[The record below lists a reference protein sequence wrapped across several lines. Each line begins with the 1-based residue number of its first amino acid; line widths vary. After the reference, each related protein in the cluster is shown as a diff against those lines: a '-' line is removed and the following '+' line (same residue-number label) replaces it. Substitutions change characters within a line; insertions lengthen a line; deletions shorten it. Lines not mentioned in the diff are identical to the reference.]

1 MARKHFDN
9 VRHLITTT
17 GTGEITLGTVP
28 ATWRSFA
35 AAGAV
40 AGDQPGYTIQD
51 GDGIELG
58 YLTLGAGA
66 LTAART
72 VIYSSNSNNPLDL
85 SGSAILE
92 CTPLASMINDDLV
105 SFVRAQSASSGEK
118 AQARSNLGM
127 TTTGQALATAMNA
140 ADARDTIGA
149 TSVGSALLTA
159 ADAAAARTAAGATT
173 VGSSLF
179 TAANAGAARTAI
191 GLRSGGAS
199 VKNADYKVVASD
211 YEGLLVLSGAHT
223 LTFDPATTLGAV
235 FRVFINN
242 GASAWTFTA
251 PSGSQ
256 INGAASMYFPPR
268 SSAEILCDGT
278 NFWVIGG
285 SLAFYGTYT
294 PTVFSLTGS
303 YAAASASGFYQVIGN
318 LVTVAV
324 YVVITSN
331 GSAGTATYCSLPI
344 APAVGTTGCGRE
356 VAATGWGL
364 SVSVDSQMLLQRY
377 DGGYAGASGYTFR
390 ATASYFI

>member
-17 GTGEITLGTVP
+17 GVGGITFGTVP

-58 YLTLGAGA
+58 YLTLGADA
-66 LTAART
+66 LTATRT

-149 TSVGSALLTA
+149 TTVGSALLTA
-159 ADAAAARTAAGATT
+159 SNAAAARTAAGATT

-179 TAANAGAARTAI
+179 TAADAAAARAAVAAGAACFA
-191 GLRSGGAS
+191 
-199 VKNADYKVVASD
+199 
-211 YEGLLVLSGAHT
+211 AHK
-223 LTFDPATTLGAV
+223 
-235 FRVFINN
+235 
-242 GASAWTFTA
+242 
-251 PSGSQ
+251 
-256 INGAASMYFPPR
+256 NGAAQVVSSGADPKVTFGTKLYDIGNRYDATNSRWTPPAGPVTLMANLTWTTGVLLNDRFVVRLLKNGATYRVGPVPGAYVAGYMSGEGVFHDYANGTDYYEMSTGHGSGSALTISGDPTTTYF
-268 SSAEILCDGT
+268 
-278 NFWVIGG
+278 
-285 SLAFYGTYT
+285 
-294 PTVFSLTGS
+294 
-303 YAAASASGFYQVIGN
+303 SGF
-318 LVTVAV
+318 
-324 YVVITSN
+324 
-331 GSAGTATYCSLPI
+331 AG
-344 APAVGTTGCGRE
+344 
-356 VAATGWGL
+356 
-364 SVSVDSQMLLQRY
+364 
-377 DGGYAGASGYTFR
+377 
-390 ATASYFI
+390 